1 MGCRILH
8 GNAGACFYDSVTDTV
23 FGKLLENKEEAEE
36 FQNWIERDLREVNDD
51 KFEDLLN
58 EFRKEREI
66 ENE

>member
-36 FQNWIERDLREVNDD
+36 FQNWIGRDLDISYDE
-51 KFEDLLN
+51 KFENLLN